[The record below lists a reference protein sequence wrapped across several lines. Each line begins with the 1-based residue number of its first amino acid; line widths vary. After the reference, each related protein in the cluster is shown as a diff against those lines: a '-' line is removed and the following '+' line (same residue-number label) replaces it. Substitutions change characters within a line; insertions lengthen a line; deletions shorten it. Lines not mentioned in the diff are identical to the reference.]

1 MELNK
6 SLLDCMRAVRRR
18 LREEQALD
26 IHFQQRDAVAAMQA
40 ACARSGDATT
50 RELGQRLGRLSGVA
64 LPLAEPSCCPRRRR
78 ADNTPARC
86 AADQS
91 PWARHQAQNS
101 SSAVHRLTRGS

>member
-18 LREEQALD
+18 EEQALD
-26 IHFQQRDAVAAMQA
+26 IHFQQRDAIAAMQA

-64 LPLAEPSCCPRRRR
+64 LPPAEPSLL
-78 ADNTPARC
+78 PA
-86 AADQS
+86 
-91 PWARHQAQNS
+91 QAPSRQY
-101 SSAVHRLTRGS
+101 AGPLRG

>member
-26 IHFQQRDAVAAMQA
+26 IHFQQRDAIAAMQA

-50 RELGQRLGRLSGVA
+50 RELGQRLGRLSGRAAAGGTFPVA
-64 LPLAEPSCCPRRRR
+64 RAGAR

>member
-26 IHFQQRDAVAAMQA
+26 IHFQQRDAIAAMQA

-64 LPLAEPSCCPRRRR
+64 PPPAEPSLL
-78 ADNTPARC
+78 PA
-86 AADQS
+86 
-91 PWARHQAQNS
+91 QAPSRQY
-101 SSAVHRLTRGS
+101 AGPLRG

>member
-26 IHFQQRDAVAAMQA
+26 IHFQQRDAIAAMQA

-50 RELGQRLGRLSGVA
+50 REQDSASAGSAGSRCRRRN
-64 LPLAEPSCCPRRRR
+64 LPCCPRRRR

>member
-50 RELGQRLGRLSGVA
+50 RELGQRLAGSAGSRCRWRN
-64 LPLAEPSCCPRRRR
+64 LPCCPRRRR

>member
-26 IHFQQRDAVAAMQA
+26 IHFQQRDAIAAMQA

-64 LPLAEPSCCPRRRR
+64 LPPAEPSCCPRRRR
-78 ADNTPARC
+78 ADNTPAATRLIRVPGR
-86 AADQS
+86 ATRRRTRR
-91 PWARHQAQNS
+91 ARS
-101 SSAVHRLTRGS
+101 TG

>member
-26 IHFQQRDAVAAMQA
+26 IHFQQRDAIAGMQA

-50 RELGQRLGRLSGVA
+50 RELGLRLGRLSGVA
-64 LPLAEPSCCPRRRR
+64 LPPAEPSLL
-78 ADNTPARC
+78 PA
-86 AADQS
+86 
-91 PWARHQAQNS
+91 QAPSRQY
-101 SSAVHRLTRGS
+101 AGPLRG

>member
-26 IHFQQRDAVAAMQA
+26 IHFQQRDAIAAMQA

-64 LPLAEPSCCPRRRR
+64 LPPAEPSLLPAQAPRPTIRRPVARLIRVPGRATRRRTR
-78 ADNTPARC
+78 QAR
-86 AADQS
+86 S
-91 PWARHQAQNS
+91 
-101 SSAVHRLTRGS
+101 TG

>member
-26 IHFQQRDAVAAMQA
+26 IHFQQRDAIAAMQA

-50 RELGQRLGRLSGVA
+50 RELGLRSAGSAGSRCRRRN
-64 LPLAEPSCCPRRRR
+64 LPCCPRRRR

>member
-26 IHFQQRDAVAAMQA
+26 IHFQQRDAIAAMQA

-64 LPLAEPSCCPRRRR
+64 LPPAEPSCCPRRLQ
-78 ADNTPARC
+78 ADNARRRF
-86 AADQS
+86 
-91 PWARHQAQNS
+91 ARSQESLGAQAQNS

>member
-26 IHFQQRDAVAAMQA
+26 IHFQQRDAIAAMQA

-50 RELGQRLGRLSGVA
+50 RELGQHLGRLSGVA
-64 LPLAEPSCCPRRRR
+64 LPPAEPSLL
-78 ADNTPARC
+78 PA
-86 AADQS
+86 
-91 PWARHQAQNS
+91 QAPSRQY
-101 SSAVHRLTRGS
+101 AGPLRG

>member
-50 RELGQRLGRLSGVA
+50 RELGLRLGRLSGVA
-64 LPLAEPSCCPRRRR
+64 LPPAEPSLL
-78 ADNTPARC
+78 PAQAPSRQY
-86 AADQS
+86 AS
-91 PWARHQAQNS
+91 P
-101 SSAVHRLTRGS
+101 LRG

>member
-26 IHFQQRDAVAAMQA
+26 IHVAAMQA

-50 RELGQRLGRLSGVA
+50 RELGQRLGRLSGVE
-64 LPLAEPSCCPRRRR
+64 LPPAEPSLL
-78 ADNTPARC
+78 PA
-86 AADQS
+86 
-91 PWARHQAQNS
+91 QAPSRQY
-101 SSAVHRLTRGS
+101 AGPLRG

>member
-26 IHFQQRDAVAAMQA
+26 IHFQQRDAIAAMQA

-50 RELGQRLGRLSGVA
+50 RELGQRLGSGVA
-64 LPLAEPSCCPRRRR
+64 LPPAEPSLL
-78 ADNTPARC
+78 PA
-86 AADQS
+86 
-91 PWARHQAQNS
+91 QAPSRQY
-101 SSAVHRLTRGS
+101 AGPLRG

>member
-26 IHFQQRDAVAAMQA
+26 IHFQQRDAIAAMQA

-50 RELGQRLGRLSGVA
+50 RSWDSASAGSAGSRCRRRNLPVA
-64 LPLAEPSCCPRRRR
+64 RAGAEPTIRR
-78 ADNTPARC
+78 P
-86 AADQS
+86 
-91 PWARHQAQNS
+91 
-101 SSAVHRLTRGS
+101 LRG

>member
-26 IHFQQRDAVAAMQA
+26 IHFQQRDAIAAMQA

-64 LPLAEPSCCPRRRR
+64 LPPEPTIRRPVARLIRVPGRATRRRTR
-78 ADNTPARC
+78 QAR
-86 AADQS
+86 S
-91 PWARHQAQNS
+91 
-101 SSAVHRLTRGS
+101 TG

>member
-26 IHFQQRDAVAAMQA
+26 IHFQQRDAIAAMQA

-50 RELGQRLGRLSGVA
+50 RELGQRLGRLSGSRCRRRNLPVA
-64 LPLAEPSCCPRRRR
+64 RAGAEPTRRRY
-78 ADNTPARC
+78 